1 MHVKYRRKILTAAW
15 MLLLVAC
22 AAQPVQP
29 VLYPNERLKTVG
41 EAASGKD
48 IQACMALARESG
60 IKENKDGQV
69 AEKAAKGAV
78 VGAVASGAWGL
89 VMGDAG
95 QRAAAGAA
103 AGAASGAVVGAMD
116 ASELDPVFK
125 RFVEKCLRDKGYE
138 VIGWQ

>member
-1 MHVKYRRKILTAAW
+1 MNDRGRILLTGL
-15 MLLLVAC
+15 MLLLAAC
-22 AAQPVQP
+22 AAKPVQP
-29 VLYPNERLKTVG
+29 VLYPNETLEKAGKATA
-41 EAASGKD
+41 EAD
-48 IQACMALARESG
+48 IQACMATARESG
-60 IKENKDGQV
+60 IKENRDGQV
-69 AEKAAKGAV
+69 AEKATKGAV

-125 RFVEKCLRDKGYE
+125 NFVEKCLRDKGYE